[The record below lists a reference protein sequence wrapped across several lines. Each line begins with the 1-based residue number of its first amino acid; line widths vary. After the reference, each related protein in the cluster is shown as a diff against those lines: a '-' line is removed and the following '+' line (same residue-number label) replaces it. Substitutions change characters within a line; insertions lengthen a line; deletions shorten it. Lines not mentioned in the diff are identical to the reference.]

1 MNRLVV
7 LLLPL
12 FAAACVLPGP
22 RPEPARLLEAPELG
36 AVATPAPLASE
47 WWRSFGD
54 PQLDVLVDEALQN
67 SPTLA
72 LARAR
77 VAAATAVSEGIGTPR
92 RPTIDG
98 NASVARER
106 YSGTGLFPPPLGGRT
121 FTDAQFGI
129 ALDWDLDLWGR
140 RRSERDAADLRAHAA
155 LIDASTAR
163 LLVTTATVT
172 AYLEFDHAQ
181 RLLDT
186 ATASRDSRAALLRLT
201 EDRRGA
207 GLDTDVEVETARAAV
222 ASAVGDI
229 AFGEERL
236 ELARNALAALTGSG
250 PARGAALVKPQLGP
264 AEALRL
270 PAELPADLLARRPD
284 IAADRLRIDAATSD
298 TEAARAAFYPNVN
311 LVGTLGLDT
320 ITPGDLLDGS
330 SRFFNV
336 GPALHLPLYG
346 HSALRGNLHGAE
358 ASYAQAVATYN
369 GAVVDAIH
377 EVADATASLR
387 ALGREEEA
395 ALSAQQSLERAYA
408 LAELRYK
415 SGLTNYL
422 GVLIAQDRLLAQQKL
437 VVDVRSRRAALSVD
451 LIRALGGG
459 FGG

>member
-1 MNRLVV
+1 MSRLVV

-12 FAAACVLPGP
+12 LASACVLPGP
-22 RPEPARLLEAPELG
+22 RPPPAALLEAVAPG
-36 AVATPAPLASE
+36 RAVDSPALPPD
-47 WWRSFGD
+47 WWRSFTD
-54 PQLDVLVDEALQN
+54 PQLDALVDEALDN

-72 LARAR
+72 TARAR
-77 VAAATAVSEGIGTPR
+77 VTAATAVSEGIGRPR

-98 NASVARER
+98 SASVARER

-129 ALDWDLDLWGR
+129 TLDWDLDLWGR
-140 RRSERDAADLRAHAA
+140 RRSERDAADLRARAA
-155 LIDASTAR
+155 LIDAATAR
-163 LLVTTATVT
+163 LLVTTATVA
-172 AYLEFDHAQ
+172 AYLDFDHAH
-181 RLLDT
+181 RLLET
-186 ATASRDSRAALLRLT
+186 AIASRDSRAALFRLT
-201 EDRRGA
+201 EDRRRA
-207 GLDTDVEVETARAAV
+207 GLDTDVEVETARSAV
-222 ASAVGDI
+222 AGAEGDI
-229 AFGEERL
+229 AAGEARL
-236 ELARNALAALTGSG
+236 ELARNALAALSG
-250 PARGAALVKPQLGP
+250 AGPERGATLVAPRLGP
-264 AEALRL
+264 AGALRL
-270 PAELPADLLARRPD
+270 PAALPADLLARRPD
-284 IAADRLRIDAATSD
+284 IAADRLRIEAATSD

-320 ITPGDLLDGS
+320 ITPGELLNGS

-358 ASYAQAVATYN
+358 AAYAQAVATYN
-369 GAVVDAIH
+369 GAVVDAMH

-387 ALGREEEA
+387 ALGREEDA
-395 ALSAQQSLERAYA
+395 AISAQQSLERAYA

-437 VVDVRSRRAALSVD
+437 VVDVRARRAALSVD